1 MGQADRDLELS
12 EATGGN
18 GQGDGDG
25 KVVPVAESI
34 RYRKRAQAAEQ
45 QCADLAEQLNSARD
59 EARKISGRVES
70 LEVERELTHRLVA
83 AGTVDVEG
91 AVLIASEKLSRSQD
105 ADVAEVVDQMVREK
119 GYLFGKAAGVVGSM
133 RKGNSAKD
141 RQGSEVGA
149 VESAA
154 RRAVS
159 SGDRVDLQEYMKV
172 RRGVMR

>member
-18 GQGDGDG
+18 GQSDGDG
-25 KVVPVAESI
+25 KLVPVAESI

-45 QCADLAEQLNSARD
+45 QCADLAEQLDSARD
-59 EARKISGRVES
+59 HAQKIAGRVES
-70 LEVERELTHRLVA
+70 LEVERELTRRLVA

-105 ADVAEVVDQMVREK
+105 ADVAGVVDQMVREK
-119 GYLFGKAAGVVGSM
+119 GCLFGKGIGVGGSM

-141 RQGSEVGA
+141 RQGIEVGA